1 MIGSTQISKVESARI
16 DAIVKARAAEACEE
30 IETPYRAVP
39 AEADEVSA
47 VLAGVSP
54 SLVDATLLDHITA
67 RRDLGMF
74 QATIGSTDA
83 PRGTYLAETVD
94 DHDSESS
101 ESSDDESV
109 TTLFESCLRGE
120 IDLDDIMVS
129 AAHA

>member
-1 MIGSTQISKVESARI
+1 MPLSKQGRPRCARKLKLHT
-16 DAIVKARAAEACEE
+16 ALS
-30 IETPYRAVP
+30 P
-39 AEADEVSA
+39 AEADEASA

-54 SLVDATLLDHITA
+54 SLVDATLLDHLTA
-67 RRDLGMF
+67 CRDLGMF
-74 QATIGSTDA
+74 QATIGSADA

-101 ESSDDESV
+101 ESSDDKSV
-109 TTLFESCLRGE
+109 TTLFESCLQGE